1 MDRVRGIFK
10 KIKKVA
16 TPVKF
21 YNKAPVKDKIVY
33 EKMLISEK
41 KRVRKIKKE
50 KSKLEMKC
58 KKLEVRNKMTEKW
71 IKSLQ
76 EEMERL
82 HGCLECN
89 YDYLG
94 AL

>member
-1 MDRVRGIFK
+1 MFK
-10 KIKKVA
+10 KVKKVA
-16 TPVKF
+16 TPIKF
-21 YNKAPVKDKIVY
+21 YNKAPVKDKRAY
-33 EKMLISEK
+33 EKMLMSQK

-50 KSKLEMKC
+50 KTKLERKC
-58 KKLEVRNKMTEKW
+58 KQLEVRNKMTEKW

-82 HGCLECN
+82 HGCLEFN